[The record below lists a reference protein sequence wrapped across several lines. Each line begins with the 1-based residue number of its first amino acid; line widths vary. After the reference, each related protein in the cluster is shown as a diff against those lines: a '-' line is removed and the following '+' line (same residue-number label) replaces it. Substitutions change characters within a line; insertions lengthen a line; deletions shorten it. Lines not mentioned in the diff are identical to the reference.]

1 MYSVETSIYVA
12 ADSHGCGIGALLY
25 DDLEKLLR
33 GQGFLNMNACITV
46 AAKDSECDPHITDGS
61 VRFHEKLGFALVGRF
76 QKCGYK
82 FGRWYDMI
90 WMEKLIGEH
99 TADPADLLPFDT
111 QRKL

>member
-1 MYSVETSIYVA
+1 M
-12 ADSHGCGIGALLY
+12 
-25 DDLEKLLR
+25 
-33 GQGFLNMNACITV
+33 
-46 AAKDSECDPHITDGS
+46 
-61 VRFHEKLGFALVGRF
+61 GRF

-111 QRKL
+111 ESEV